1 MPPPIRVE
9 MFPYSADWPVSARR
23 EMEALVEAVGAGVCE
38 VHHIGSTA
46 VPGLVAKP
54 ILDLMVVV
62 AELSVID
69 GAAAC
74 FGRLG
79 YCGWGELG
87 IEGRRYFTK
96 DDESG
101 LRVAQLHCFREG
113 SPDVERHVAFR
124 DYLRAHEAVAAE
136 YQGEKLRCAGL
147 HASDSHAYGDCK
159 ADWIR
164 RVEVEALLWYRE
176 VAGER
181 Q

>member
-1 MPPPIRVE
+1 
-9 MFPYSADWPVSARR
+9 
-23 EMEALVEAVGAGVCE
+23 MESLRDAVGVEVCGVY
-38 VHHIGSTA
+38 HIGSTA

-62 AELSVID
+62 AELSVIG
-69 GAAAC
+69 GAVAC

-101 LRVAQLHCFREG
+101 LRVAQVHCFREG

-124 DYLRAHEAVAAE
+124 DYLRAHEAVAGE
-136 YQGEKLRCAGL
+136 YEREKLRCAGL

-159 ADWIR
+159 AEWIR
-164 RVEVEALLWYRE
+164 RVEAEAVRWYRA
-176 VAGER
+176 AGAER
-181 Q
+181 R

>member
-23 EMEALVEAVGAGVCE
+23 EMEALVEAVGTGVCE

-46 VPGLVAKP
+46 VPGLAAKP

-69 GAAAC
+69 GAVAC

-101 LRVAQLHCFREG
+101 LRVAQVHCFREG

-136 YQGEKLRCAGL
+136 YQREKLRCAGL

-159 ADWIR
+159 AEWIR
-164 RVEVEALLWYRE
+164 RVEAEAVRWYRA
-176 VAGER
+176 AGAER
-181 Q
+181 R